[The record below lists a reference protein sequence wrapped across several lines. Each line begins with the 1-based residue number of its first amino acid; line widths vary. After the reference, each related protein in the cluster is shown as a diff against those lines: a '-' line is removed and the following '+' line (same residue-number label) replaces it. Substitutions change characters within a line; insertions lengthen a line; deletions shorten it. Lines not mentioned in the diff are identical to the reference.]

1 MQLTLVAIATLLP
14 WTVLA
19 SPRVLNMDFVKARTP
34 RSPLQRRAGT
44 VNTRL
49 TNNDDLQYLANITVG
64 TPPQQFVVQ
73 IDTGSSDLWVPSYQS
88 DVCLQHDCSQTGQFD
103 ERSSSTFDIGDR
115 EPFKIVYGD
124 SSTYAGYLVTDTV
137 AVGDTKLDNATFGL
151 VLGSN
156 NTPPGGGGG
165 FTTNGVWGISFENS
179 ESEVVEQG
187 ASQYTGIVGLMKEQG
202 VISRMAYSLWLNDPD
217 AAAGS
222 ILFGGVDTDKF
233 TAPLI
238 GLPIVPQSGSSQV
251 LAMNVEFTSLTINS
265 GGKTIVLQDNV
276 VRSAILDS
284 GTTITILPTDLATKV
299 LDSFGAVIDPAIP
312 EPLVACNLNNADAQ
326 FVYQFG
332 GTSGPKITI
341 PVADLVDPHIEGL
354 QFKDGSDACT
364 LGIEGADI
372 DFLLLGDTF
381 LRSAYVVYDLESKQ
395 IALAQAKL
403 NVTTSNVQ
411 EITGDSIPGVQ
422 TVVPSLAL
430 EKPTHTASAILG
442 PQQTAV
448 QTLDLNSNGQLTE
461 NAGTASFTGGAQS
474 TASGRS
480 GSGGGNQN
488 AASSQK
494 APSMTLTYANSI
506 IDLDILPGKGE
517 GDVMAQ
523 AQAMANN
530 PNIPPEQREKAKGI
544 IANMQGVAGGVAGTA
559 GGAVKGVVDTAGNTV
574 GALGDGVAGTVGGV
588 AGGLG
593 DTVKA
598 GGGMAQSGFG
608 YASSAFSSKG
618 EEGAAMAEQGKAKS
632 GQLSEESQKRIQELG
647 QGAEASVRSGTE
659 SVNKKSSGAAE

>member
-1 MQLTLVAIATLLP
+1 MPRSVHLALAAIATLLP
-14 WTVLA
+14 WTALA
-19 SPRVLNMDFVKARTP
+19 SPRVLSMDFVKARTP
-34 RSPLQRRAGT
+34 RSSLQRRAGT

-49 TNNDDLQYLANITVG
+49 VNNDDLQYLANITIG

-73 IDTGSSDLWVPSYQS
+73 IDTGSSDLWVPSVQS
-88 DVCLQHDCSQTGQFD
+88 DVCQQEACSQTGQFVD
-103 ERSSSTFDIGDR
+103 EKSSTFDLGNQ
-115 EPFKIVYGD
+115 EPFKITYGD

-151 VLGSN
+151 VLESR
-156 NTPPGGGGG
+156 NTPQGGGGG

-187 ASQYTGIVGLMKEQG
+187 ASQYTGIVGLMKKQG

-217 AAAGS
+217 ATAGS

-251 LAMNVEFTSLTINS
+251 SAMNVEFTSLTINS

-284 GTTITILPTDLATKV
+284 GTTITVLPTDLATKV

-403 NVTTSNVQ
+403 NVSSSNVQ

-430 EKPTHTASAILG
+430 GKPTHTASAILG

-448 QTLDLNSNGQLTE
+448 QTLNPNFNGQLTE

-474 TASGRS
+474 TASGKS
-480 GSGGGNQN
+480 GSGSGNQN

-494 APSMTLTYANSI
+494 APSMALTYA
-506 IDLDILPGKGE
+506 
-517 GDVMAQ
+517 VC
-523 AQAMANN
+523 
-530 PNIPPEQREKAKGI
+530 
-544 IANMQGVAGGVAGTA
+544 
-559 GGAVKGVVDTAGNTV
+559 GAISFTST
-574 GALGDGVAGTVGGV
+574 L
-588 AGGLG
+588 
-593 DTVKA
+593 
-598 GGGMAQSGFG
+598 FG
-608 YASSAFSSKG
+608 SLF
-618 EEGAAMAEQGKAKS
+618 
-632 GQLSEESQKRIQELG
+632 LLR
-647 QGAEASVRSGTE
+647 
-659 SVNKKSSGAAE
+659 

>member
-1 MQLTLVAIATLLP
+1 MPRSVHLALAAIATLLP
-14 WTVLA
+14 WTALA
-19 SPRVLNMDFVKARTP
+19 SPRVLSMDFVKARSP

-49 TNNDDLQYLANITVG
+49 LNNDDLQYLANITVG

-73 IDTGSSDLWVPSYQS
+73 IDTGSSDLWVPSIQS
-88 DVCLQHDCSQTGQFD
+88 DVCQQEDCSQTGQFNY
-103 ERSSSTFDIGDR
+103 EKSSTFDLGDR
-115 EPFKIVYGD
+115 ERFKIVYGD

-151 VLGSN
+151 VLESQ
-156 NTPPGGGGG
+156 NTPQGGGDG

-187 ASQYTGIVGLMKEQG
+187 ASQYTGIVGLMKKQG

-217 AAAGS
+217 ATAGS

-251 LAMNVEFTSLTINS
+251 SAMNVEFTSLTINT

-284 GTTITILPTDLATKV
+284 GTTITVLPNDLATKV

-312 EPLVACNLNNADAQ
+312 EPLVACSLNNADAHL
-326 FVYQFG
+326 VYQFG

-341 PVADLVDPHIEGL
+341 PVADLIDPHIEGL
-354 QFKDGSDACT
+354 RFKDGSDACT
-364 LGIEGADI
+364 LGIVGADI

-422 TVVPSLAL
+422 TVAPSLAL

-448 QTLDLNSNGQLTE
+448 QTLNPNFDGHLTE

-474 TASGRS
+474 TASGRAGS
-480 GSGGGNQN
+480 GSGSGSGNQS

-494 APSMTLTYANSI
+494 APSMAVTYAVCGAISFTSI
-506 IDLDILPGKGE
+506 L
-517 GDVMAQ
+517 
-523 AQAMANN
+523 
-530 PNIPPEQREKAKGI
+530 
-544 IANMQGVAGGVAGTA
+544 
-559 GGAVKGVVDTAGNTV
+559 
-574 GALGDGVAGTVGGV
+574 
-588 AGGLG
+588 
-593 DTVKA
+593 
-598 GGGMAQSGFG
+598 FG
-608 YASSAFSSKG
+608 SLF
-618 EEGAAMAEQGKAKS
+618 
-632 GQLSEESQKRIQELG
+632 LLR
-647 QGAEASVRSGTE
+647 
-659 SVNKKSSGAAE
+659 